1 MTDVNNNNNQTVNT
15 NNNVRVQ
22 QPVINNKE
30 QKRTTTK
37 VKPKAIDV
45 KKLPKQAIS
54 QIDALLSKS
63 DQLKPKKQPS
73 RADYIID
80 SGLLDVINKSCE
92 KFNIS
97 TKTVVDIIIENGIEI
112 NGQHIYPKICDRDIY
127 EARSVLRKRNEKM
140 SEAKNEGF
148 ESPES

>member
-1 MTDVNNNNNQTVNT
+1 MTDVNNNNNQTVNA

-22 QPVINNKE
+22 QPTINNKE
-30 QKRTTTK
+30 QKRTATK

-63 DQLKPKKQPS
+63 EQLKPKKQPS

-80 SGLLDVINKSCE
+80 SGLLEVINNACE
-92 KFNIS
+92 KFGI
-97 TKTVVDIIIENGIEI
+97 TAKVVVDIIVENGIEI
-112 NGQHIYPKICDRDIY
+112 NGQHIYPKIIDRDIY
-127 EARSVLRKRNEKM
+127 EARKVLKKRAEAENE
-140 SEAKNEGF
+140 SL